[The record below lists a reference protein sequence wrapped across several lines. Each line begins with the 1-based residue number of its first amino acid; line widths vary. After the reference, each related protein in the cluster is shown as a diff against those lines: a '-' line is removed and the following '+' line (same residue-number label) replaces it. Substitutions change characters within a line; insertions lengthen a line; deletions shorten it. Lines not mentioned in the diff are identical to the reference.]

1 MYNIKNT
8 DLGKVKIYAKIILAQ
23 IKTKFKKPVVYEI
36 PRCGVSFTKMTK
48 LANEVKGIRIVK
60 EQDTKSTIFKIKS
73 KAPEIVFSLVSQ
85 MAEFIVP
92 SSGSPSKKDKQK
104 LMELG
109 AYIKKLHPLMKDLDL
124 YKEASTLTR

>member
-8 DLGKVKIYAKIILAQ
+8 DLGKVKIYSKIILAQ
-23 IKTKFKKPVVYEI
+23 IKTKFKKRREYEI

-48 LANEVKGIRIVK
+48 LADEIKGIKIIK

-73 KAPEIVFSLVSQ
+73 KAPEIVFALVSQ
-85 MAEFIVP
+85 MAEFIVS

-109 AYIKKLHPLMKDLDL
+109 AYIKKLQPLMKNLDL
-124 YKEASTLTR
+124 YKEAASLQK

>member
-1 MYNIKNT
+1 M
-8 DLGKVKIYAKIILAQ
+8 GKFKVYSKILLKQ
-23 IKTKFKKPVVYEI
+23 IATKFKNPVVYEI

-48 LANEVKGIRIVK
+48 LADEVKGIKIVK

-73 KAPEIVFSLVSQ
+73 KAPEIVFALVSQ

-109 AYIKKLHPLMKDLDL
+109 AYIKKLQPLMKNLDL

>member
-1 MYNIKNT
+1 M
-8 DLGKVKIYAKIILAQ
+8 GKFKVYSKILLKQVI
-23 IKTKFKKPVVYEI
+23 TKFKKPVVYEI

-48 LANEVKGIRIVK
+48 LADEVKGIKIVK

-73 KAPEIVFSLVSQ
+73 KAPEIVFALVSQ

-109 AYIKKLHPLMKDLDL
+109 AYIKKLQPLMKNLDL

>member
-1 MYNIKNT
+1 
-8 DLGKVKIYAKIILAQ
+8 LGKFKVYSKILLKQ
-23 IKTKFKKPVVYEI
+23 IATKFKKPVVYEI

-48 LANEVKGIRIVK
+48 LADEVKGIKIVK

-73 KAPEIVFSLVSQ
+73 KAPEIVFALVSQ
-85 MAEFIVP
+85 MSEFILP

-109 AYIKKLHPLMKDLDL
+109 AYIKKLHPLIKNLDL
-124 YKEASTLTR
+124 YKEYTSYNLK

>member
-8 DLGKVKIYAKIILAQ
+8 DLGKVKIYSKIILAQ
-23 IKTKFKKPVVYEI
+23 IKTKFKKRREYEI

-48 LANEVKGIRIVK
+48 LADEIKGIKIVK

-73 KAPEIVFSLVSQ
+73 KAPEIVFALVSQ

-109 AYIKKLHPLMKDLDL
+109 AYIKKLQPLMKNLDL
-124 YKEASTLTR
+124 YKEAASLQK

>member
-1 MYNIKNT
+1 MGKIK
-8 DLGKVKIYAKIILAQ
+8 LYSKIILAQ
-23 IKTKFKKPVVYEI
+23 VKTKFKKRREYEI

-48 LANEVKGIRIVK
+48 LADEIKGIKIVK

-73 KAPEIVFSLVSQ
+73 KAPEIVFALVSQ

-109 AYIKKLHPLMKDLDL
+109 AYIKKLQPLMKNLDL
-124 YKEASTLTR
+124 YKEAASLQK

>member
-1 MYNIKNT
+1 M
-8 DLGKVKIYAKIILAQ
+8 GKFKVYSKILLKQ
-23 IKTKFKKPVVYEI
+23 IATKFKNPVVYEI

-48 LANEVKGIRIVK
+48 LADEVKGIKIVK

-73 KAPEIVFSLVSQ
+73 KAPEIVFALVSQ

-109 AYIKKLHPLMKDLDL
+109 AYIKKLQPLMRNLDL
-124 YKEASTLTR
+124 YKEYTSYNLK

>member
-8 DLGKVKIYAKIILAQ
+8 DLGKVKIYAKIILEQ
-23 IKTKFKKPVVYEI
+23 IKTKFKKRREYEI

-48 LANEVKGIRIVK
+48 LADEIKGIKIVK

-73 KAPEIVFSLVSQ
+73 KAPEIVFALVSQ
-85 MAEFIVP
+85 MAEFIVS

-109 AYIKKLHPLMKDLDL
+109 AYIKKLQPLMKNLDL

>member
-8 DLGKVKIYAKIILAQ
+8 DLGKVKIYSKIILAQ
-23 IKTKFKKPVVYEI
+23 IKTKFKKRREYEI

-48 LANEVKGIRIVK
+48 LADEIKGIKIVK

-73 KAPEIVFSLVSQ
+73 KAPEIVFALVSQ
-85 MAEFIVP
+85 MAEFIVS

-109 AYIKKLHPLMKDLDL
+109 AYIKKLQPLMKNLDL
-124 YKEASTLTR
+124 YKEAASLQK

>member
-8 DLGKVKIYAKIILAQ
+8 DLGKVKIYSKIILAQ
-23 IKTKFKKPVVYEI
+23 IKTKFKKRREYEI

-48 LANEVKGIRIVK
+48 LADEIKGIKIIK

-73 KAPEIVFSLVSQ
+73 KAPEIVFALVSQ

-104 LMELG
+104 LMELDS
-109 AYIKKLHPLMKDLDL
+109 YIKKLQPLMKNLDL

>member
-1 MYNIKNT
+1 MCNIKNT
-8 DLGKVKIYAKIILAQ
+8 DLGKIKIYAKIILAQ
-23 IKTKFKKPVVYEI
+23 IKTKFKKPREYEI

-48 LANEVKGIRIVK
+48 LAGEIKGIKIVK
-60 EQDTKSTIFKIKS
+60 EQDTKSTVFKIKS
-73 KAPEIVFSLVSQ
+73 KAPEIVFALVSQ

-109 AYIKKLHPLMKDLDL
+109 AYIKKLQPLMKNLDL

>member
-1 MYNIKNT
+1 M
-8 DLGKVKIYAKIILAQ
+8 GKFKVYSKILLKQ
-23 IKTKFKKPVVYEI
+23 IATKFKNPVVYEI

-48 LANEVKGIRIVK
+48 LADEVKGIKIVK

-73 KAPEIVFSLVSQ
+73 KAPEIVFALVSQ
-85 MAEFIVP
+85 MSEFILP

-109 AYIKKLHPLMKDLDL
+109 AYIKKLQPLMKNLDL

>member
-1 MYNIKNT
+1 M
-8 DLGKVKIYAKIILAQ
+8 GKFKVYSKILLKQ
-23 IKTKFKKPVVYEI
+23 IATKFKNPVVYEI

-48 LANEVKGIRIVK
+48 LADEVKGIKIVK

-73 KAPEIVFSLVSQ
+73 KAPEIVFALVSQ
-85 MAEFIVP
+85 MAEFVVP

-109 AYIKKLHPLMKDLDL
+109 AYIKKLQPLMKNLDL
-124 YKEASTLTR
+124 YKEASNLTR

>member
-23 IKTKFKKPVVYEI
+23 IKTKFKKRREYEI

-73 KAPEIVFSLVSQ
+73 KAPEIVFALVSQ
-85 MAEFIVP
+85 MAEFVVP
-92 SSGSPSKKDKQK
+92 NLNSPSKKDKQK
-104 LMELG
+104 LLELG
-109 AYIKKLHPLMKDLDL
+109 AYIKKLQPLIKDIEL
-124 YKEASTLTR
+124 YKEASAFMK

>member
-1 MYNIKNT
+1 LYNIKNT

-73 KAPEIVFSLVSQ
+73 KAPEIVFALVSQ
-85 MAEFIVP
+85 MAEFVVP
-92 SSGSPSKKDKQK
+92 NLNSPSKKDKQK
-104 LMELG
+104 LLELG
-109 AYIKKLHPLMKDLDL
+109 AYIKKLQPLIKDIEL
-124 YKEASTLTR
+124 YKEASAFMK

>member
-1 MYNIKNT
+1 MGKIK
-8 DLGKVKIYAKIILAQ
+8 LYSKIILAQ
-23 IKTKFKKPVVYEI
+23 VKTKFKKRQEYEV

-48 LANEVKGIRIVK
+48 LADEVKGINIVK
-60 EQDTKSTIFKIKS
+60 GQDTKSTIFKINSKS
-73 KAPEIVFSLVSQ
+73 PEIVFALVSQ

-109 AYIKKLHPLMKDLDL
+109 AYIKKLQPLMKNLDL
-124 YKEASTLTR
+124 YKEAASLQK

>member
-1 MYNIKNT
+1 MGKIK
-8 DLGKVKIYAKIILAQ
+8 LYSKIILAL
-23 IKTKFKKPVVYEI
+23 IKTKFKKRREYEI

-48 LANEVKGIRIVK
+48 LADEIKGIKIVK

-73 KAPEIVFSLVSQ
+73 KAPEIVFALVSQ

-109 AYIKKLHPLMKDLDL
+109 AYIKKLQPLMKNLDL
-124 YKEASTLTR
+124 YKEAASLQK

>member
-1 MYNIKNT
+1 M
-8 DLGKVKIYAKIILAQ
+8 GKIKIYTKIILAQ
-23 IKTKFKKPVVYEI
+23 IKTKFKKPLKYEI
-36 PRCGVSFTKMTK
+36 PRCGISFTKMTK
-48 LANEVKGIRIVK
+48 LAGQVKGIKIVK

-73 KAPEIVFSLVSQ
+73 RAPEIVFALVSQ

-109 AYIKKLHPLMKDLDL
+109 GYIKKLQPLMKNLDL
-124 YKEASTLTR
+124 YKEAANLTR